1 MTSSRLPEVKSSHN
15 KGQNAT
21 TINWRS
27 NRQTQG
33 GEILQQTGLNLGLQ
47 QCSD

>member
-1 MTSSRLPEVKSSHN
+1 MTGSRLQEVKSSYD

-27 NRQTQG
+27 NRQAQG
-33 GEILQQTGLNLGLQ
+33 GKILQLNLGLQ
-47 QCSD
+47 QCLD